1 MKNEKTYKYGI
12 PNLITGDLVNQIK
25 KPKNPIKPIN
35 NSMLKFVFLR
45 MIFKIKIFIL
55 IKIKTTTGI
64 INAAKCSKNSIL
76 FLLNQVLSQLKFLI
90 YSSLVKSPE
99 Y

>member
-35 NSMLKFVFLR
+35 NSMLKFVFL
-45 MIFKIKIFIL
+45 
-55 IKIKTTTGI
+55 
-64 INAAKCSKNSIL
+64 
-76 FLLNQVLSQLKFLI
+76 
-90 YSSLVKSPE
+90 E
-99 Y
+99 